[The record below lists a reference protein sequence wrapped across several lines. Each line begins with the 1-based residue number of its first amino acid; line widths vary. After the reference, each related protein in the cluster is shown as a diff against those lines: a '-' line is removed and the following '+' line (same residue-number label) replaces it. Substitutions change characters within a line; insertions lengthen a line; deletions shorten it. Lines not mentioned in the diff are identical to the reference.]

1 MFEKVRTSFT
11 SAKECLVRIWQVHKV
26 DLQRTRPAGGTEPA
40 RAGVTPLCAG
50 AAAAGRQ
57 SLSGGGRGGVRR
69 SVFRGDRRVTVTV
82 TV

>member
-1 MFEKVRTSFT
+1 MFEKVRTTFT

-50 AAAAGRQ
+50 AAAGAARPPAGSR
-57 SLSGGGRGGVRR
+57 SVEGGGVGCVGPCSAVTGV
-69 SVFRGDRRVTVTV
+69 
-82 TV
+82 